1 MKHYTEKKTNQEKI
15 IRNCSNLL
23 DKEIISPTRFNAIC
37 SCGSFLEFLA
47 DELLEHFK
55 LYSGNFCK
63 FSLCPMC
70 NWRKSKK
77 SALTIGIIMQHLHV
91 QYQKEFIL
99 LTLTAP
105 NVSGY
110 DLSQEL
116 DNFAKSF
123 HRLVNRTSVKAVI
136 KGYVRKLEITY
147 NQSRKDFHP
156 HYHVLIA
163 VNKSYFTD
171 RSYIKHDQWLSLWRE
186 SMRND
191 AILSV
196 DTRRIHIHSH
206 IPSEMAKNAVKMG
219 LYTGKDGYSIPNNS
233 SNVFETLFLATKNR
247 QILTFNGLFNQAHHL
262 YKAGELDHLKEQ
274 DLIEYMYMLCYAW
287 GYGEYVEEE
296 KRELSPR
303 ELMEVNKKLINE
315 IEDENE

>member
-1 MKHYTEKKTNQEKI
+1 MKNYTEKKTIQEEI
-15 IRNCSNLL
+15 IRNCSSLL
-23 DKEIISPTRFNAIC
+23 DKEIISPSRFKAIC
-37 SCGSFLEFLA
+37 SCGSFLMFLTDEFIKR
-47 DELLEHFK
+47 FK
-55 LYSGNFCK
+55 LHSGNFCK

-77 SALTIGIIMQHLHV
+77 FAYEIAIIMQHLHV
-91 QYQKEFIL
+91 QYKKEFIL

-105 NVSGY
+105 NVEGRV
-110 DLSQEL
+110 LKNEL
-116 DNFAKSF
+116 TNFRKAFK
-123 HRLVNRTSVKAVI
+123 RLTERKEVDGVI

-147 NQSRKDFHP
+147 NSTRKDYHP

-171 RSYIKHDQWLSLWRE
+171 RSYIKHEQWLTLWQE

-219 LYTGKDGYSIPNNS
+219 FYTGKDGYSLPNNS
-233 SNVFETLFLATKNR
+233 SDVFETLFLATKNR

-262 YKAGELDHLKEQ
+262 YKAGELDYLKEQ
-274 DLIEYMYMLCYAW
+274 DLTEYMYMFCYAW
-287 GYGEYVEEE
+287 GYGEYVEKE
-296 KRELSPR
+296 KRELTSR
-303 ELMEVNKKLINE
+303 ELLEVNKKLIDE
-315 IEDENE
+315 IEEK